1 MLIIMNLK
9 DIGEFGFIR
18 RITPDCI
25 YNPKNVIRAI
35 GDDAA
40 VFSISKNECVVLTT
54 DLLVERVHFIKEAM
68 SGYQLGYK
76 SLAVNLSD
84 IAAMG
89 AVPQH
94 AFVSIGIPKETQIE
108 YLDEIYRGMK
118 ELAKRYSVN
127 ILGGDTTSSKA
138 DLIINVAVTGVA
150 KKDRLLYRNTAKT
163 GDIIFCT
170 GYLGDSKAGL
180 DFILK
185 SEQPSNDYEKRL
197 FEAHCIPRPH
207 IEEGLF
213 LAQTGSVHACIDV
226 SDGLSSDLMHIAE
239 ESDVGFT
246 LDEDALPISQDLLQY
261 CNKRG
266 YSATEYAL
274 AGGEDYVLV
283 CTIDATKA
291 NRVEKDFKKLFER
304 PLYKIGTVTREKKY
318 LLQMKK
324 GNCIDIMP
332 VGWDHFT

>member
-1 MLIIMNLK
+1 MNLK

-25 YNPKNVIRAI
+25 YNPENVIRAI

-40 VFSISKNECVVLTT
+40 VFAINKNECVVLTT

-68 SGYQLGYK
+68 TGYQLGYK

-118 ELAKRYSVN
+118 ELAKRYNVN
-127 ILGGDTTSSKA
+127 ILGGDTTSSKV

-150 KKDRLLYRNTAKT
+150 KKDTLLYRNTAKI

-170 GYLGDSKAGL
+170 GFLGDSRAGL

-185 SEQPSNDYEKRL
+185 SEQPTNEYEKRL
-197 FEAHCIPRPH
+197 YDAHCMPRPH

-213 LAQTGSVHACIDV
+213 LARTGAVNACIDV

-246 LDEDALPISQDLLQY
+246 LDEEALPLSQDLLQY
-261 CNKRG
+261 CNEHG
-266 YSATEYAL
+266 YSATKYAL
-274 AGGEDYVLV
+274 AGGEDYILV
-283 CTIDATKA
+283 CTINAKKA
-291 NRVEKDFKKLFER
+291 DKVEKDFQKLFER
-304 PLYKIGTVTREKKY
+304 PLHRIGTVTREKKY
-318 LLQMKK
+318 LLKTK
-324 GNCIDIMP
+324 TGNFVDVKP
-332 VGWDHFT
+332 EGWDHFA

>member
-1 MLIIMNLK
+1 MNLK

-25 YNPKNVIRAI
+25 YNTKNVIRAI

-40 VFSISKNECVVLTT
+40 VFSIGNNECVVLTT
-54 DLLVERVHFIKEAM
+54 DLLVERVHFIREAM
-68 SGYQLGYK
+68 TGYQLGYK

-94 AFVSIGIPKETQIE
+94 AFISIGIPKETQIE
-108 YLDEIYRGMK
+108 YLDEIYLGMK
-118 ELAKRYSVN
+118 DLAKQYNVN

-150 KKDRLLYRNTAKT
+150 TKDRILYRNTAREN
-163 GDIIFCT
+163 DIIFCT
-170 GYLGDSKAGL
+170 GFLGDSRAGL

-185 SEQPSNDYEKRL
+185 SKQPIKDYEKRL
-197 FEAHCIPRPH
+197 YQAHCEPRPH

-213 LAQTGSVHACIDV
+213 LASTGAVRSCIDV

-239 ESDVGFT
+239 ESNVGFV
-246 LDEDALPISQDLLQY
+246 LKEVALPVSSDLVEY
-261 CNKRG
+261 CKEHEYN
-266 YSATEYAL
+266 ATEYVL
-274 AGGEDYVLV
+274 AGGEDYVLL
-283 CTIDATKA
+283 CTVDAALADT
-291 NRVEKDFKKLFER
+291 VEKEFYDTFKR
-304 PLYKIGTVTREKKY
+304 PLYRIGSITNDKKY
-318 LLQMKK
+318 LMQTKN
-324 GNCIDIMP
+324 GNFMDIKP
-332 VGWDHFT
+332 AGWDHFA

>member
-1 MLIIMNLK
+1 MNLK

-18 RITPDCI
+18 RITPNCI

-40 VFSISKNECVVLTT
+40 VFSISKDECVVLTT

-68 SGYQLGYK
+68 TGYQLGYK

-118 ELAKRYSVN
+118 ELAKRYNVN
-127 ILGGDTTSSKA
+127 ILGGDTTSSKV

-150 KKDRLLYRNTAKT
+150 KKDTLLYRNTAKI

-170 GYLGDSKAGL
+170 GFLGDSRAGL

-185 SEQPSNDYEKRL
+185 SEQPTNEYEKRL
-197 FEAHCIPRPH
+197 YEAHCIPRPH

-213 LAQTGSVHACIDV
+213 LARTGAVHACIDV

-246 LDEDALPISQDLLQY
+246 LDGDALPLSQDLLQY
-261 CNKRG
+261 CNERG

-274 AGGEDYVLV
+274 AGGEDYILV
-283 CTIDATKA
+283 CTIDAKKA
-291 NRVEKDFKKLFER
+291 DKVEKDFYKLFNR
-304 PLYKIGTVTREKKY
+304 TLHRIGTITREKKY
-318 LLQMKK
+318 LLKTK
-324 GNCIDIMP
+324 SGSFVDVKP
-332 VGWDHFT
+332 EGWDHFA